1 MTVPNDRQD
10 DRADERGDQSGET
23 EQAFRAALLRTSQG
37 RNDPN
42 EVQSAAARLCREL
55 RDQGFAPQD
64 ALKVAKRVI
73 RDAIDGEYLKVA
85 EAAVESCIKHYYRA
99 D

>member
-1 MTVPNDRQD
+1 MTIPNDRHD
-10 DRADERGDQSGET
+10 SPAGERAPDSGEA
-23 EQAFRAALLRTSQG
+23 EQAFRAALVRASQG
-37 RNDPN
+37 RDGAG
-42 EVQSAAARLCREL
+42 EVQSAAARFCREL
-55 RDQGFAPQD
+55 RDQGVAPQE

-73 RDAIDGEYLKVA
+73 RDAIDGEYLHVA

>member
-1 MTVPNDRQD
+1 MTLPNDRRD
-10 DRADERGDQSGET
+10 SRAGERGEQSGEA
-23 EQAFRAALLRTSQG
+23 EQAFRVALVRASQG
-37 RNDPN
+37 RDGG
-42 EVQSAAARLCREL
+42 EVQSTAARFCREL
-55 RDQGFAPQD
+55 RDQGVAPQE

-73 RDAIDGEYLKVA
+73 RDAIDGEYLHIA